1 MGVTS
6 RSTSLLQLKPQRR
19 FIMKRDPIWLLLVGF
34 LAITL
39 LAGCASSSPNS
50 LIQNNDHA
58 GLKGWYRTEAATLRG
73 RAEVMRQMAAEYRKQ
88 QIQSNTE
95 SLSILVQHC
104 KNLVKQYT
112 KAAEVAEALAKVHAT
127 RPLSSPG
134 NTRPPEAFKLF
145 SF

>member
-1 MGVTS
+1 
-6 RSTSLLQLKPQRR
+6 
-19 FIMKRDPIWLLLVGF
+19 MKRNPILFLLVGF

-95 SLSILVQHC
+95 SLSILVRHC
-104 KNLVKQYT
+104 ENLVAQYT
-112 KAAEVAEALAKVHAT
+112 EAAEVADALGKIHA
-127 RPLSSPG
+127 RHPLSSPG
-134 NTRPPEAFKLF
+134 NTRPPKAFKLF